1 MEFSGFPKDR
11 MAEGAAGP
19 RSEGPSTPAVMAQL
33 ERILASKELASSDRL
48 RRFLRFTVE
57 QFLHGNAES
66 LKEYNIGV
74 EVFDRKDSY
83 DPRVDSIVRVEA
95 RRLRSKLKL
104 YYKKEGRKDP
114 IVISVPPGGYVPLV
128 RERAASI
135 AAAKEA
141 ARAEMTAIAVLP
153 FAAMSPDE
161 ENEYFSEGLTE
172 DLIHGL
178 AQLSGLRVVAR
189 TSAFQFKGKAH
200 DVREIGERLG
210 VGSVLEGSVRKAGG
224 RIRITAQLIS
234 VADGYHLWSHQYD
247 RELRD
252 VFAVQDEISR
262 SIVQTLRIQLVGPP
276 DRPLLKAPTIALAAY
291 EQYVRGRHFCGT
303 PTPSALRKSIQFFER
318 ALREDPNYAAAYAG
332 LAEAYGLLALFCA
345 ASPREALPKAE
356 SAAMQATEIDD
367 ELAEAHAMLG
377 YVRAVYRWE
386 WAAAEQE
393 FKRAI
398 FLSPSSVSAHQWYSA
413 VCLTPLGR
421 MDESLAELTRAAEID
436 PISLMISTNFG
447 IYTYLNRQYDEALG
461 WSRRALEMDP
471 DYYLAHW
478 IAGLAYEQK
487 SMFDDAAE
495 AFLRAL
501 DLAGKEESGVPGGLG
516 HCYAASGKPEGAQ
529 RVLEELRGPSGRGY
543 ISPYSMALLHASL
556 GNKHEA
562 CAWLREACESRV
574 PWALYIGL
582 DPRFENLHAEEDF
595 ATLLR
600 KMGLRQPA
608 GPAPS
613 PA

>member
-1 MEFSGFPKDR
+1 MESGKFPKDP
-11 MAEGAAGP
+11 MAGGAAGS
-19 RSEGPSTPAVMAQL
+19 RSEGPSAQAVIAQL
-33 ERILASKELASSDRL
+33 EKILASREFAGSDRL

-57 QFLHGNAES
+57 QFLQGNAAS
-66 LKEYNIGV
+66 LKEYNIGA
-74 EVFDRKDSY
+74 EVFDRKGSY

-114 IVISVPPGGYVPLV
+114 IVISVPEGGYAPLM

-135 AAAKEA
+135 AAAKEVP
-141 ARAEMTAIAVLP
+141 RAETTAIAVLP

-200 DVREIGERLG
+200 DVRKIGERLG

-247 RELRD
+247 RELKD
-252 VFAVQDEISR
+252 VFAVQDEISQ
-262 SIVQTLRIQLVGPP
+262 SIVQILRIRLTSPP
-276 DRPLLKAPTIALAAY
+276 ERPLLKAPTQALQAY
-291 EQYVRGRHFCGT
+291 EQYVKGRHFCGT

-318 ALREDPNYAAAYAG
+318 AIREDPSYAAAYAG
-332 LAEAYGLLALFCA
+332 LAEAYSLLAFFCA
-345 ASPREALPKAE
+345 ASPREVLPKAE

-377 YVRAVYRWE
+377 YVRAVYRWD
-386 WAAAEQE
+386 WGAAERE
-393 FKRAI
+393 FEHAI
-398 FLSPSSVSAHQWYSA
+398 ALSPSSASAHQWYSA

-421 MDESLAELTRAAEID
+421 QEESLAELKRAAEID
-436 PISLMISTNFG
+436 PISLMISTNCG
-447 IYTYLNRQYDEALG
+447 LYAYLGRHYEEALDWAQG
-461 WSRRALEMDP
+461 ALEMDP

-478 IAGLAYEQK
+478 ISGLAYEQK
-487 SMFDDAAE
+487 SMFEEATA
-495 AFLRAL
+495 AFLRAQ
-501 DLAGKEESGVPGGLG
+501 DLAGKEESRVPGGLG
-516 HCYAASGKPEGAQ
+516 HCYAVSGNVEAAQ
-529 RVLEELRGPSGRGY
+529 SVLEELRGPAGRGY

-562 CAWLREACESRV
+562 CEWLSEACEARV

-582 DPRFENLHAEEDF
+582 DPRFDNLHAEAGF
-595 ATLLR
+595 TALLS

-608 GPAPS
+608 DPAPS
-613 PA
+613 RA